1 MQKYHETLGGAVE
14 ANPEAKELKFQIQV
28 PQVNTNNDSSGGGTA
43 GTAVTCSSSSS
54 CEERVWIH
62 PSSVAF
68 AQQKFA
74 SPWLVYSDLVT
85 TSRAFLRDVSEVS
98 PYAVLLFGGPLR
110 VDVTKGTIAVL
121 TPATLDAASSPSTS
135 SSPPLPPPSVGW
147 SSGAEWCRFSANPP
161 KVGALVGA
169 MRTSLDALLDRK
181 FADPALEVD
190 QDPVSEALVKL
201 LVTQGM
207 G

>member
-1 MQKYHETLGGAVE
+1 VQKYHETLGGTVE

-28 PQVNTNNDSSGGGTA
+28 PQVSTTCSSRNSGGGA
-43 GTAVTCSSSSS
+43 SLPSSSSS
-54 CEERVWIH
+54 CEEQVWIH

-74 SPWLVYSDLVT
+74 SPWLVYSDLVS

-110 VDVTKGTIAVL
+110 VDVRKGTIAVL
-121 TPATLDAASSPSTS
+121 TPATLDATSTS
-135 SSPPLPPPSVGW
+135 SSSSAVDW

-169 MRTSLDALLDRK
+169 LRTSLDALLDRK
-181 FADPALEVD
+181 FADPSLEVH